1 MYTLRS
7 VQNEVIKEINR
18 DWVDKSDEEIK
29 MMCFAGLAEEAGE
42 VLGVAKRRA
51 RKLPNDIGGASDK
64 HLIEEM
70 GDVLWYLAALA
81 TTNGLSLEQ
90 IWLENREK
98 LNDRY
103 SN

>member
-51 RKLPNDIGGASDK
+51 RKLLNDIDGASDK
-64 HLIEEM
+64 HLIEEL

-90 IWLENREK
+90 IWFENREK

-103 SN
+103 GD

>member
-42 VLGVAKRRA
+42 VLGVAKRRG
-51 RKLPNDIGGASDK
+51 RKLTNDIDGASDK
-64 HLIEEM
+64 HLIEEL

-81 TTNGLSLEQ
+81 TTNGLSIEQ

-103 SN
+103 SD